1 MAASILATV
10 AVSGCIPVEMP
21 LHADATF
28 PSGWPEIRPLDA
40 KCESLSGEY
49 RNDGTLV
56 RPDGT
61 GTPMRLTELLGDVRG
76 GATATVLVETRP
88 YLRAW
93 MTNLTIASDARPAPR
108 SPTMCACNEHT
119 LVCVAHTSTWA
130 MMLLGFGGSQLN
142 AYLANAGDGSLIA
155 KLQRYSA
162 GVAGIV
168 PYFYRSPEPWARFER
183 MEPAAAPAP
192 NPEPEPAPR

>member
-56 RPDGT
+56 QLITFRT
-61 GTPMRLTELLGDVRG
+61 SR
-76 GATATVLVETRP
+76 TR
-88 YLRAW
+88 
-93 MTNLTIASDARPAPR
+93 
-108 SPTMCACNEHT
+108 
-119 LVCVAHTSTWA
+119 
-130 MMLLGFGGSQLN
+130 
-142 AYLANAGDGSLIA
+142 
-155 KLQRYSA
+155 
-162 GVAGIV
+162 
-168 PYFYRSPEPWARFER
+168 
-183 MEPAAAPAP
+183 
-192 NPEPEPAPR
+192 